1 MCLAE
6 FSSTKIR
13 IRYESEEFR
22 VSSKKQAEVD
32 ESGGEGGGGG
42 RGWPDIV
49 KARSI
54 VDN

>member
-1 MCLAE
+1 MRAKSFE
-6 FSSTKIR
+6 FPR
-13 IRYESEEFR
+13 
-22 VSSKKQAEVD
+22 KKQAEVD